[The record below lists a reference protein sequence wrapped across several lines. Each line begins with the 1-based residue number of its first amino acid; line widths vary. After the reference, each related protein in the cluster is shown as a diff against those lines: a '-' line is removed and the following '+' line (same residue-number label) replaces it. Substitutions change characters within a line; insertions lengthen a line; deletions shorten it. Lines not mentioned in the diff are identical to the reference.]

1 MELKFNEDVKI
12 PQKIEFNFEELKREV
27 MTKSD
32 HYKNMVYTDD
42 TIKDAKAD
50 KAKLNKFVTD
60 LEDKR
65 KAVRKE
71 CLQPYESFEKQV
83 KELVAIINEPVKLI
97 DDQVKDYEEKLK
109 TEKKEKIKEYWEGTD
124 HPEWLTC
131 KQIFDQRWLNTTFS
145 LKKVQEAIDER
156 LAEIKTHITTIG
168 MLPDFA
174 FEAMETY
181 KRTLDINSAI
191 AEGQRLADMQK
202 RKVEAQ
208 ERAEREA
215 ELAMQKAAAEKE
227 ELAEP
232 ETAPFVPSPEPEEQK
247 PTPKKQWVKF
257 AAYLTVQEANELAA
271 FFKSKN
277 IEFKKA

>member
-1 MELKFNEDVKI
+1 MEVKFNQVDI
-12 PQKIEFNFEELKREV
+12 PQKIEFNFEELKQEITLKAER
-27 MTKSD
+27 
-32 HYKNMVYTDD
+32 YKNMVYTDE

-50 KAKLNKFVTD
+50 KAKLNKFVTALD
-60 LEDKR
+60 DKR
-65 KAVRKE
+65 KEMKKR

-83 KELVAIINEPVKLI
+83 EELVSIINDPVELI
-97 DDQVKDYEEKLK
+97 DSQVKAYEEKIK
-109 TEKKEKIKEYWEGTD
+109 AEKKAKIKTYWESTD

-131 KQIFDQRWLNTTFS
+131 SQIFDQRWLNTTFS

-168 MLPDFA
+168 MLPDFE

-191 AEGQRLADMQK
+191 AEGQRLSDIQK

-208 ERAEREA
+208 ERAKRKA
-215 ELAMQKAAAEKE
+215 ELAAQEAPHERKTATEKNTVE
-227 ELAEP
+227 PVQSVEP
-232 ETAPFVPSPEPEEQK
+232 ES
-247 PTPKKQWVKF
+247 TPKKQWVKF
-257 AAYLTVQEANELAA
+257 AAYITAQEAKELAA
-271 FFKSKN
+271 FFKSRN